1 MPRLLGFG
9 AASRQWFSA
18 WAQGTVKNQVSK
30 RHGEHGVGAFSH
42 GGEGLGV
49 SSRKLLSHKRLAGM
63 GAAAVTPS
71 RGSTRKHG
79 VRNMS
84 TVPKGRVLIADDE
97 EFFILATSDL
107 LRSEG
112 FECDGV
118 QDAEHALSLLE
129 IHQYDV
135 LISDI
140 RMPGNPNLELI
151 QRLPEVAQGLPVI
164 LVTGYPSMHSAIQS
178 VRLPVVAYLVK
189 PVDAQELLA
198 HVRAHAAN
206 AQAYRIIRGAQSRLK
221 DCYEDL
227 GKIETVMRHPVDHD
241 SAAPIDAF
249 LTLTLRNVVDSL
261 GELHRLVES
270 VIHAHG
276 DPTTE
281 TFPNYPHRNHLLAAL
296 EETIMV
302 LEKTKSAFKS
312 KDLGELRRKLEG
324 LVKADLACY
333 NNRRANRGENDG

>member
-1 MPRLLGFG
+1 M
-9 AASRQWFSA
+9 
-18 WAQGTVKNQVSK
+18 
-30 RHGEHGVGAFSH
+30 
-42 GGEGLGV
+42 
-49 SSRKLLSHKRLAGM
+49 
-63 GAAAVTPS
+63 
-71 RGSTRKHG
+71 G
-79 VRNMS
+79 VRSIS
-84 TVPKGRVLIADDE
+84 TVPKGRILIADDE
-97 EFFILATSDL
+97 ELFVLAMSDL
-107 LRSEG
+107 LRGEG

-129 IHQYDV
+129 RNQYDV
-135 LISDI
+135 FISDI

-198 HVRAHAAN
+198 HVRTHAAN
-206 AQAYRIIRGAQSRLK
+206 AQAYRIVRGAQSRLK

-227 GKIETVMRHPVDHD
+227 ERIETVMRHPVNHG
-241 SAAPIDAF
+241 SAAPIDGF

-270 VIHAHG
+270 VIHGHG
-276 DPTTE
+276 DPTAE
-281 TFPNYPHRNHLLAAL
+281 IFPNYPHPNHLLAAL
-296 EETIMV
+296 VETIIV
-302 LEKTKSAFKS
+302 LEKTKGAFKS
-312 KDLGELRRKLEG
+312 KDLGLLRKKLEG

-333 NNRRANRGENDG
+333 KINDPTWVRGMNDDSAPGDVRAARYHDPTFAAGPIERQRPESPGAEAPAGSCSRK